1 MSLTTAKFHTPY
13 HTVVVVVVVVVAVVA
28 VVAVESHRIT
38 PNNKGCLFTHEFW
51 EKTLHTDASKHL
63 ARQTNDTN
71 VLMYLYWSF
80 HMCSKTIYLNKSPE
94 LSVYPNLDLQQTK
107 SWHDSALIG
116 LTSSLASFLVFFFF
130 SVPALRPYL
139 DMADSHGVPKGFIK
153 MRSKNPHQASICWF
167 FVYYFQKEKK
177 HIIIRRKNTYHMT
190 YYCFVIYI
198 YIILLHIVWCFL
210 PFSFFQA
217 HVPCFFNLRQFDAF
231 VNCQFRILSAWNDSP
246 GGTQVAGRRWSS

>member
-13 HTVVVVVVVVVAVVA
+13 HTVVVVVVAVVA

-94 LSVYPNLDLQQTK
+94 LSVYPNLDFQQTK

-116 LTSSLASFLVFFFF
+116 LTSSLASFWLFFF

-153 MRSKNPHQASICWF
+153 MSSKNPHQASICWF

-190 YYCFVIYI
+190 YYCFVIYSFAA
-198 YIILLHIVWCFL
+198 YSLMFPSIL
-210 PFSFFQA
+210 FFQA
-217 HVPCFFNLRQFDAF
+217 HVPRFFNLRQFDAF